1 MRPGAIGRP
10 LRSVACSWTGRSSR
24 ATTASLALAGFSIR
38 FSTSSIRSTYSRF
51 SSGTHHMFSRHG
63 FSSWLLSKRRT
74 VSFPTVATMPCRAT
88 SFASST
94 TDQRDR
100 PGGGGLHASATTA
113 ASLRASNFFG
123 GLGRGS
129 SLRAASRPRCRYRRP
144 TRRTS
149 RGNVPAA
156 SAASCFVHPLS
167 SSSRIRI
174 RRHRR
179 IDRRFR
185 PALIA
190 ASARRSSSFSPGN
203 RSTDFFFDCLT
214 HRYRSFLDP
223 QRKSDPHVPAEGRRA
238 LFAPP
243 PNARTP

>member
-1 MRPGAIGRP
+1 
-10 LRSVACSWTGRSSR
+10 
-24 ATTASLALAGFSIR
+24 
-38 FSTSSIRSTYSRF
+38 
-51 SSGTHHMFSRHG
+51 
-63 FSSWLLSKRRT
+63 
-74 VSFPTVATMPCRAT
+74 MPCRAT
-88 SFASST
+88 SLASST
-94 TDQRDR
+94 TDQRDS

-123 GLGRGS
+123 GFGRGS

-156 SAASCFVHPLS
+156 SAVSCIVHPLS

-190 ASARRSSSFSPGN
+190 ASAFRSASFRLSPGN
-203 RSTDFFFDCLT
+203 RSTACFFGCFT

-223 QRKSDPHVPAEGRRA
+223 QRKSDPHVSAEGLGQRPTAVGATRPAARTASTHRGQGPAERLFGVNVSSTSRERIVVRTRPNSPSSNHVPPHRSHRSTSMAPIILA
-238 LFAPP
+238 LRSASQSGHFILESG
-243 PNARTP
+243 